1 MIVSR
6 AAELGRLDEL
16 LERLHAGDG
25 QALVIHGEPGIG
37 KTTLLEALVERCAGD
52 VTVLRARGV
61 ETEAELAFAAL
72 SDLLA
77 PAIDDLA
84 TLPAPQSAA
93 LAGAL
98 ALGPPAPGDRLAVCV
113 ATLGLLRTAAR
124 RRPVLVVMDDIQW
137 LDAASRECILY
148 VAHRAGGALAVA
160 LAVRDPWDPALERAE
175 LPALEVGPFDAEASA
190 ELLARIAP
198 DAAPAVAAAL
208 VEAAAGNP
216 LALVELPAN
225 LTAAQLTGVA
235 GLELPLAP
243 GSRLQGAFAARVEE
257 LDEPTRRALL
267 IAAIHAGDDLTAI
280 TAACDAA
287 ATEVGLL
294 VRAEE
299 RGLVRLAS
307 GHVSFSHPLIRGA
320 VHRAADPAE
329 RRRAHR
335 ALAGAVGGER
345 RVWHLAAAT
354 VGADEQVAGE
364 LERVADAA
372 TGRRAFAAASAAHER
387 AARLSPERGA
397 RARRLLAAGRAAG
410 AAGAPERALAL
421 LEEASGDAGD
431 GALRARA
438 EQLRGRVMIWTGAP
452 VEATQLLVAEGEHAA
467 ERHPALA
474 AELLA
479 DASNGCTAIN
489 DYHRAETLARR
500 AVELLGDER
509 DPAARAP
516 VQAIFGWA
524 LLLRGDA
531 PGARLALEEAE
542 RLAAQLD
549 PLGPHWPWHH
559 LLLRARVPLGDF
571 ERALEDG
578 LAIADRARDAGAL
591 ATLGGA
597 LVVAADA
604 AFRLGRWDVADD
616 ATSEAIRVAV
626 ETGQHSWHGYALST
640 RTRLLAARGCEAEGR
655 RAGATALAIAESMR
669 ISSGLR
675 FVHGAVGF
683 LELSA
688 GNVAGAI
695 AELEAIERLVAG
707 SGLGEPTLVPWAPDL
722 VEAHV
727 RSGRLEDARR
737 VLAELELQA
746 ATSGTVFA
754 GAAAARCRGMLEDD
768 FEPAFAHALAL
779 HERCPLPFER
789 ARTLLALGRRLHRTR
804 RRAEARERLREALG
818 GFEQLGAAAWAAQAR
833 DELRAAGARRRR
845 ARDDALTPQE
855 LRVAAAVAR
864 GASNR
869 EVAAELFLAPKT
881 IEFHLRQIYRKLGIR
896 SRTQLVAALSG
907 ETRPEG
913 GVPTR
918 SGVRP

>member
-1 MIVSR
+1 
-6 AAELGRLDEL
+6 
-16 LERLHAGDG
+16 
-25 QALVIHGEPGIG
+25 
-37 KTTLLEALVERCAGD
+37 
-52 VTVLRARGV
+52 
-61 ETEAELAFAAL
+61 
-72 SDLLA
+72 
-77 PAIDDLA
+77 
-84 TLPAPQSAA
+84 
-93 LAGAL
+93 
-98 ALGPPAPGDRLAVCV
+98 
-113 ATLGLLRTAAR
+113 
-124 RRPVLVVMDDIQW
+124 
-137 LDAASRECILY
+137 
-148 VAHRAGGALAVA
+148 
-160 LAVRDPWDPALERAE
+160 
-175 LPALEVGPFDAEASA
+175 
-190 ELLARIAP
+190 
-198 DAAPAVAAAL
+198 
-208 VEAAAGNP
+208 
-216 LALVELPAN
+216 
-225 LTAAQLTGVA
+225 
-235 GLELPLAP
+235 
-243 GSRLQGAFAARVEE
+243 
-257 LDEPTRRALL
+257 
-267 IAAIHAGDDLTAI
+267 
-280 TAACDAA
+280 
-287 ATEVGLL
+287 
-294 VRAEE
+294 
-299 RGLVRLAS
+299 
-307 GHVSFSHPLIRGA
+307 
-320 VHRAADPAE
+320 
-329 RRRAHR
+329 
-335 ALAGAVGGER
+335 
-345 RVWHLAAAT
+345 
-354 VGADEQVAGE
+354 
-364 LERVADAA
+364 
-372 TGRRAFAAASAAHER
+372 
-387 AARLSPERGA
+387 
-397 RARRLLAAGRAAG
+397 
-410 AAGAPERALAL
+410 
-421 LEEASGDAGD
+421 
-431 GALRARA
+431 
-438 EQLRGRVMIWTGAP
+438 
-452 VEATQLLVAEGEHAA
+452 
-467 ERHPALA
+467 
-474 AELLA
+474 
-479 DASNGCTAIN
+479 
-489 DYHRAETLARR
+489 
-500 AVELLGDER
+500 
-509 DPAARAP
+509 

-768 FEPAFAHALAL
+768 FEPAFAQALAL

-833 DELRAAGARRRR
+833 DELRAAGARRGGAPPPRSRRR
-845 ARDDALTPQE
+845 ADAPGAAGGRGRRAWRVEPRGRRRAVPRPEDDRVPPAADLPQARDPLPH
-855 LRVAAAVAR
+855 AARRRAVERDTAGGWAPGPIR
-864 GASNR
+864 GETVTFSGQ
-869 EVAAELFLAPKT
+869 PC
-881 IEFHLRQIYRKLGIR
+881 LRQ
-896 SRTQLVAALSG
+896 
-907 ETRPEG
+907 
-913 GVPTR
+913 
-918 SGVRP
+918 